1 MFNGS
6 GNAKGVVGRMILY
19 CAVEN
24 NRLEYIRFMEDNL
37 RSIAEKIG
45 ATYESVKSA
54 RSLGL
59 PCYGYKIERV
69 EIDDD

>member
-1 MFNGS
+1 
-6 GNAKGVVGRMILY
+6 MIIY

-37 RSIAEKIG
+37 KSIAKKIG
-45 ATYESVKSA
+45 ASYQSVKSA

-59 PCYGYKIERV
+59 PCRGYKIEKV

>member
-1 MFNGS
+1 MTVF
-6 GNAKGVVGRMILY
+6 

-24 NRLEYIRFMEDNL
+24 NRLEHIRFMEDNL
-37 RSIAEKIG
+37 KSIAEKIG
-45 ATYESVKSA
+45 ASYESVKSA